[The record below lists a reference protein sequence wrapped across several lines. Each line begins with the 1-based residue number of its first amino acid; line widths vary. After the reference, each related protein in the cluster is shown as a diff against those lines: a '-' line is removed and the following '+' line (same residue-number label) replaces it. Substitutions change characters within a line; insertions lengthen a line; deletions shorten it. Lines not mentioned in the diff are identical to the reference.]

1 MWGRDERL
9 VWKKMRRE
17 RRKSA
22 RSFAASCR
30 AAKDSVSAART
41 RFSFFQG
48 LGRQLGWEWK
58 IAV

>member
-1 MWGRDERL
+1 MRCGGRG
-9 VWKKMRRE
+9 K
-17 RRKSA
+17 RKSA
-22 RSFAASCR
+22 RSLSASCR